1 MFKTCSI
8 EFNIAKQPCFL
19 RQLSQV
25 RVQCGTILYFDYDL
39 ALEHELKFLR
49 LRLKDLQF
57 QIKDELNTIRFGAHV
72 DTYGLTM
79 LMLDPE
85 HPEGLQVLV
94 KTPNGEEWVDV
105 PYIENSIVI
114 NVGALLS
121 RWTGEFIATE

>member
-1 MFKTCSI
+1 
-8 EFNIAKQPCFL
+8 
-19 RQLSQV
+19 
-25 RVQCGTILYFDYDL
+25 
-39 ALEHELKFLR
+39 
-49 LRLKDLQF
+49 
-57 QIKDELNTIRFGAHV
+57 
-72 DTYGLTM
+72 M

-121 RWTGEFIATE
+121 RWTGEYIETEQKKNWLQ

>member
-1 MFKTCSI
+1 
-8 EFNIAKQPCFL
+8 
-19 RQLSQV
+19 
-25 RVQCGTILYFDYDL
+25 
-39 ALEHELKFLR
+39 
-49 LRLKDLQF
+49 
-57 QIKDELNTIRFGAHV
+57 
-72 DTYGLTM
+72 M

-121 RWTGEFIATE
+121 RWTGEYIETE

>member
-1 MFKTCSI
+1 MTDSFK
-8 EFNIAKQPCFL
+8 
-19 RQLSQV
+19 
-25 RVQCGTILYFDYDL
+25 YFDLTWVAYDWNICSVFS
-39 ALEHELKFLR
+39 K
-49 LRLKDLQF
+49 F

-121 RWTGEFIATE
+121 RWTGEYIETE